1 MERSAAWVCRSH
13 ESCVAELKAQAHHL
27 EIDSGGGLMPLYKFH
42 VLTSAG
48 EAEME
53 LGFHRDEAAVAYAER
68 LSDAAE
74 IEIWRASELLT
85 TVGAVVELADA

>member
-1 MERSAAWVCRSH
+1 
-13 ESCVAELKAQAHHL
+13 
-27 EIDSGGGLMPLYKFH
+27 MPLYTFR

-53 LGFHRDEAAVAYAER
+53 LGFHRDEAAVSYAER
-68 LSDAAE
+68 LSSSAE
-74 IEIWRASELLT
+74 IEIWRASEHLK